1 MPFSPPLPQPLFA
14 SPFSTIPFSSS
25 PFPQPPYHRPLFLD
39 TLFPNPPFFSLH
51 NLLFPRTFIFIFCR
65 SLKLNPPKPFSI
77 QPLVIDQQ
85 TPFLHPHFPQCSNSS
100 SRILLPWHLA
110 SASNSSF
117 FKSHSE
123 GLHLAV
129 DLKTKLVS
137 SKQYCNEPLFAFH
150 WHKIAHSCCSRLKLP
165 CPHPCISC
173 CTPVEFSSSYMTS
186 HVSDDFCKWSFIYF
200 QTCQASIS
208 TQNMSFQTLHNLC
221 PPYPHCR
228 PSSPPNHPHARLN
241 CDPQLRLRQNSSILT
256 ISWNKSSIIMRIE
269 AQKTRFYLLW
279 PFARHI
285 VAQTLRKVPIKHLPW
300 SICRL
305 LNLYKPSPSTLT

>member
-1 MPFSPPLPQPLFA
+1 MPFSPPLPFCL
-14 SPFSTIPFSSS
+14 PFS
-25 PFPQPPYHRPLFLD
+25 HDPLFL
-39 TLFPNPPFFSLH
+39 FPFPSTPLSSTPFPRHPFSNPPFFSLH

-117 FKSHSE
+117 FKSRSE

-173 CTPVEFSSSYMTS
+173 CIPVEFSSSYMTS

-221 PPYPHCR
+221 PPYPIAAPPPLQITLMLVSTATH
-228 PSSPPNHPHARLN
+228 SSDFVKIAP
-241 CDPQLRLRQNSSILT
+241 
-256 ISWNKSSIIMRIE
+256 
-269 AQKTRFYLLW
+269 FW
-279 PFARHI
+279 PFPGTKA
-285 VAQTLRKVPIKHLPW
+285 A
-300 SICRL
+300 
-305 LNLYKPSPSTLT
+305 